1 MDFWNWFFILLI
13 FIPLTMLWA
22 FALVDVFVQQSFS
35 GVMKALWV
43 IVIIAFPW
51 IGTLVYLIVR
61 PKDSGWWTRGS
72 GVVPEHENVTSATQ
86 YTTDSATAELATL
99 AGLHDRGKLTDE
111 EYDAAKRRVIVLSP

>member
-1 MDFWNWFFILLI
+1 M
-13 FIPLTMLWA
+13 
-22 FALVDVFVQQSFS
+22 
-35 GVMKALWV
+35 
-43 IVIIAFPW
+43 IVIIVFPW

-61 PKDSGWWTRGS
+61 PKDSGWWTRGR
-72 GVVPEHENVTSATQ
+72 GIVPEHENVTAATQ